1 MFPDQGVNVIYG
13 DNAQG
18 KTNLLEIIWLFTGNR
33 SFRGAKEI
41 DFINFEKSFSELSL
55 DFFSKGRE
63 QNAAIMFSTQG
74 RQICLNSVKKQSLS
88 SLLGNLCA
96 VVFYPDHLS
105 LIKGSPAE
113 RRSFL
118 DLAIFQVKPSYA
130 KLVSTYNKT
139 LLQRNSL
146 IKDVCFHSELLDTLN
161 VWDEKLADLA
171 GEIISHRLSYISDLQ
186 KESENIYG
194 EISKNA
200 ERIKINYASNYL
212 TLLEKKEN
220 VKKEILENLLKSR
233 KTDMKLGFT
242 TIGPHRDDIEI
253 FLNERSAKKFASQGQ
268 QRSIVLSLKLAEA
281 TILKEK
287 TLNKP
292 IILFDDVMSEL
303 DPSRQHYILNCIKDW
318 QVFMT
323 CCEETTVSKL
333 VCGKA
338 FRIQNGVLCEK

>member
-18 KTNLLEIIWLFTGNR
+18 KTNLLEIIWLFTGNK
-33 SFRGAKEI
+33 SFRGAKDV
-41 DFINFEKSFSELSL
+41 DFINFEKSFSEISL
-55 DFFSKGRE
+55 DFFSKGRK
-63 QNAAIMFSTQG
+63 QNAAIKFSTQG
-74 RQICLNSVKKQSLS
+74 RQICLNSVRKQSIS

-96 VVFYPDHLS
+96 VVFYPDLLS

-113 RRSFL
+113 RRKFL

-146 IKDVCFHSELLDTLN
+146 IKDVCFHSELMDTLN
-161 VWDEKLADLA
+161 IWDERIADLA
-171 GEIISHRLSYISDLQ
+171 GEIILHRLSYISDLQ
-186 KESENIYG
+186 KKCEKFYSG
-194 EISKNA
+194 ISNNS
-200 ERIKINYASNYL
+200 ERIKIEYASNYL
-212 TLLEKKEN
+212 SVLEKREE
-220 VKKEILENLLKSR
+220 VKKKILESLLKNR
-233 KTDMKLGFT
+233 KLDMKLGFT
-242 TIGPHRDDIEI
+242 TVGPHRDDIEI
-253 FLNERSAKKFASQGQ
+253 FLNGRHSKKFASQGQ

-281 TILKEK
+281 TILKER

-303 DPSRQHYILNCIKDW
+303 DSSRQNYILNCIKDW